1 MSRWAFGVHGRF
13 LQHTTGII
21 MQINKT
27 LVASLVAAALSVGIA
42 HAETRSVGTIGSTT
56 QVFTHTTTG
65 SFEDTINFSITGAST
80 LSGAASNLLL
90 SFGSFSALD
99 IAGLTVNVW
108 NNTHPY
114 GTINFGSF
122 AGNNQIYSFNLPTAG
137 DYHVDIT
144 GVANG
149 AFGGSY
155 GITLSAAPVPEP
167 ETFAMLLAGLGLVG
181 TIARRRKTAQTA

>member
-1 MSRWAFGVHGRF
+1 
-13 LQHTTGII
+13 

-27 LVASLVAAALSVGIA
+27 LVASLVAAALSVGVA
-42 HAETRSVGTIGSTT
+42 HADTRSVGTIGSTT
-56 QVFTHTTTG
+56 QVFNHTQLG
-65 SFEDTINFSITGAST
+65 SFQDTINFSITGAST
-80 LSGAASNLLL
+80 LSGAANNLVL

-108 NNTHPY
+108 NNIHPN

-122 AGNNQIYSFNLPTAG
+122 AGNNQTYSFSLPSAG

-149 AFGGSY
+149 TFGGTY

>member
-1 MSRWAFGVHGRF
+1 
-13 LQHTTGII
+13 

-56 QVFTHTTTG
+56 QVFNHNTAG

-80 LSGAASNLLL
+80 LSGTASNLVL
-90 SFGSFSALD
+90 SFGNFSVLN
-99 IAGLTVNVW
+99 ISNLMVNVW
-108 NNTHPY
+108 NNSHSN
-114 GTINFGSF
+114 GTVWYGSF
-122 AGNNQIYSFNLPTAG
+122 AGNTQTYTFNLPAAG

-144 GVANG
+144 GIANG
-149 AFGGSY
+149 ASGGTY
-155 GITLSAAPVPEP
+155 GIALSAAPVPEP